1 MQKVNRTKKSAST
14 KTGHKRTDHSPK
26 SANGGNGMSAAER
39 EASLLRISEIFH
51 RAIPK
56 MLSHEL
62 PKGKGQ
68 LFPIE

>member
-1 MQKVNRTKKSAST
+1 MQKMNRTKKSAST
-14 KTGHKRTDHSPK
+14 KTGHKEAGHSRK
-26 SANGGNGMSAAER
+26 SGNGMSAAER
-39 EASLLRISEIFH
+39 EASLFKISEIMH